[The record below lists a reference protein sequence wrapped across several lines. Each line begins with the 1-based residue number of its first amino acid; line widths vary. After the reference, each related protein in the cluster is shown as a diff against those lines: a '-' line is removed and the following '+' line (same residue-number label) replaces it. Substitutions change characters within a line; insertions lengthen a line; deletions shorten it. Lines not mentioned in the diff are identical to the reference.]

1 MNDKQTEGNRRAGEA
16 GTPDARAGRRPYTK
30 PTLTEYGSI
39 AKLTQGT
46 RTTQGDSG
54 GGGGFKKACL

>member
-1 MNDKQTEGNRRAGEA
+1 MKQPPRDPSRKATSGSAPRQQ
-16 GTPDARAGRRPYTK
+16 YKK

-46 RTTQGDSG
+46 RTNQSDGV
-54 GGGGFKKACL
+54 GGGFKMTCL

>member
-1 MNDKQTEGNRRAGEA
+1 MTKQPDDQARQDPSRPGPRRQ
-16 GTPDARAGRRPYTK
+16 YQK

-46 RTTQGDSG
+46 RTTQGDG
-54 GGGGFKKACL
+54 PGGGFKMSCL

>member
-1 MNDKQTEGNRRAGEA
+1 MKPQPDDPVRKDAAPAAPRRQ
-16 GTPDARAGRRPYTK
+16 YKK

-46 RTTQGDSG
+46 RTNQSDGV
-54 GGGGFKKACL
+54 GGGFKMACL

>member
-1 MNDKQTEGNRRAGEA
+1 MKPQPDDPARKDAAPAAPRRQ
-16 GTPDARAGRRPYTK
+16 YKK

-46 RTTQGDSG
+46 RTNQSDGV
-54 GGGGFKKACL
+54 GGGFKMACL

>member
-1 MNDKQTEGNRRAGEA
+1 MKHQPDDRARKESSAEAVRRQ
-16 GTPDARAGRRPYTK
+16 YKK

-46 RTTQGDSG
+46 RTSQSDGP
-54 GGGGFKKACL
+54 GGGFKKSCL

>member
-1 MNDKQTEGNRRAGEA
+1 MTHQPDEQARKDKAPA
-16 GTPDARAGRRPYTK
+16 PRRPYTK

-46 RTTQGDSG
+46 RTNQSDGV
-54 GGGGFKKACL
+54 GGGFKMGCL